1 MGGEV
6 LVESHY
12 GRGGILESILG
23 ALLTAGYAAAVA
35 GMPVPWWFVAVVHCM
50 ECSMRFDQHLHNG
63 DPLSGRRE
71 PLGLLEQGLILLPIV
86 PLAAQ
91 DVAVLARD

>member
-23 ALLTAGYAAAVA
+23 ALRGMGKDPGAAR
-35 GMPVPWWFVAVVHCM
+35 P
-50 ECSMRFDQHLHNG
+50 R
-63 DPLSGRRE
+63 
-71 PLGLLEQGLILLPIV
+71 
-86 PLAAQ
+86 
-91 DVAVLARD
+91 